1 MAVLTGGSPSLQG
14 NHADTRPAREM
25 ATGAQGMH
33 ELVRLRWIAVVGQV
47 ATILATHYGLGI
59 RLPLLPMLLVAAGLA
74 AFNLASQLYG
84 RRRPPPGDAAMLVSL
99 LVDVAALT
107 VQLHFSGGIGNPFVF
122 LYLLQVVLGAALLR
136 TPLAWAIVAATGA
149 CLLVLIAF
157 PGPVHI
163 PADAWILG
171 LVVCFLLNA
180 VLVVVFGTRISR
192 IIRARDA
199 HLAAMRQR
207 AAEEEHILRMGLLAS
222 GAAHELGT
230 PLATI
235 SVLLGD
241 WQRLPAFTSDPEL
254 LADVA
259 EMQAQ
264 VRRCKAIVTGI
275 LLSAGE
281 TRGEAPTLTTVHRFF
296 DELVAHW
303 RESRRADA
311 LHFDNRFGPDLAIIS
326 DAGLAQMVGNVL
338 DNALE
343 ASPDWLALTVSRSG
357 QTLLITVE
365 DAGPG
370 FDAAM
375 LEHLGKPYRS
385 SKGRPGRGL
394 GLFLSLNVVRTLGG
408 TLSARNRDGGR
419 GASVVMA
426 LPLSALTS
434 EPEPDGD

>member
-1 MAVLTGGSPSLQG
+1 MASASMGAHSQADPEADGGIS
-14 NHADTRPAREM
+14 

-33 ELVRLRWIAVVGQV
+33 ELIQLRWIAVIGQV
-47 ATILATHYGLGI
+47 VTILTAHYGLGI
-59 RLPLLPMLLVAAGLA
+59 QLPLLPMLLLVAGLA
-74 AFNLASQLYG
+74 LFNLASQLHW
-84 RRRPPPGDAAMLVSL
+84 RRRPQASAAAVLVSL
-99 LVDVAALT
+99 LVDVALLT

-136 TPLAWAIVAATGA
+136 TPLAWAIVAATGL
-149 CLLVLIAF
+149 CLLLLIAF
-157 PGPVHI
+157 PGPVSI
-163 PADAWILG
+163 PPQAWVLG
-171 LVVCFLLNA
+171 LVLCFVLNA
-180 VLVVVFGTRISR
+180 VLVVVFSTRISR
-192 IIRARDA
+192 IGRARDA
-199 HLAAMRQR
+199 RLAALRQR
-207 AAEEEHILRMGLLAS
+207 AAEEDHILRMGLLAS

-235 SVLLGD
+235 SVILGD

-254 LADVA
+254 LADVG

-264 VRRCKAIVTGI
+264 VRRCKSIVTGI

-296 DELVAHW
+296 GELVTSW
-303 RESRRADA
+303 RQSRRAGR
-311 LHFDNRFGPDLAIIS
+311 LEYDNRFGPDLAIIS

-343 ASPDWLALTVSRSG
+343 ASPDWLALSVSR
-357 QTLLITVE
+357 QEQRLVITVD
-365 DAGPG
+365 DAGAG

-375 LEHLGKPYRS
+375 LAHLGQPYRS

-394 GLFLSLNVVRTLGG
+394 GLFLSLNVARTLGG

-419 GASVVMA
+419 GASVVMS
-426 LPLSALTS
+426 LPLSSLTNEADED
-434 EPEPDGD
+434 EP

>member
-1 MAVLTGGSPSLQG
+1 MAELSARTGPGREIAAVAGSDVP
-14 NHADTRPAREM
+14 
-25 ATGAQGMH
+25 TGAQGMH
-33 ELVRLRWIAVVGQV
+33 ELIRLRWLAVVGQV
-47 ATILATHYGLGI
+47 ATILIARFSLGI
-59 RLPLLPMLLVAAGLA
+59 PLPLTPMLLLAAGLA
-74 AFNLASQLYG
+74 LFNLASQLHW
-84 RRRPPPGDAAMLVSL
+84 RRRPQASDAAVLVNL
-99 LVDVAALT
+99 LVDVATLT

-136 TPLAWAIVAATGA
+136 GPLAWSIVAATSLG
-149 CLLVLIAF
+149 LLVLIAF
-157 PGPVHI
+157 PGPVTI
-163 PADAWILG
+163 PADAWVLG
-171 LVVCFLLNA
+171 LVLCFLLNA
-180 VLVVVFGTRISR
+180 VLVVVFSTRISR
-192 IIRARDA
+192 LIRARDA
-199 HLAAMRQR
+199 RLAALRQR

-254 LADVA
+254 LADVG

-281 TRGEAPTLTTVHRFF
+281 TRGEAPSLTTVHRFF

-303 RESRRADA
+303 REGRRTDA
-311 LHFDNRFGPDLAIIS
+311 LHYDNRFGPDLAIIS

-343 ASPDWLALTVSRSG
+343 ASPDWLALTVSRRDSS
-357 QTLLITVE
+357 LVIAVE
-365 DAGPG
+365 DDGPG

-375 LEHLGKPYRS
+375 LAHLGQPYRS

-394 GLFLSLNVVRTLGG
+394 GLFLSLNVARTLGG
-408 TLSARNRDGGR
+408 TLSADNRDGGR
-419 GASVVMA
+419 GAAVVMA
-426 LPLSALTS
+426 LPLSSLTS
-434 EPEPDGD
+434 ETQPDEH

>member
-1 MAVLTGGSPSLQG
+1 MAVLTGNTGPG
-14 NHADTRPAREM
+14 ADAAGLNGADIPA
-25 ATGAQGMH
+25 GAQGMH
-33 ELVRLRWIAVVGQV
+33 ELIQLRWIAVIGQI
-47 ATILATHYGLGI
+47 ATILTAHFGLGI
-59 RLPLLPMLLVAAGLA
+59 ALPLAPMLLVAAGLA
-74 AFNLASQLYG
+74 LFNLASQLHW
-84 RRRPPPGDAAMLVSL
+84 RRRPQPGDAAVLVSL
-99 LVDVAALT
+99 LVDVALFT

-136 TPLAWAIVAATGA
+136 TPLGWAIVIATA
-149 CLLVLIAF
+149 LCLLVLIAF
-157 PGPVHI
+157 PGPVSI
-163 PADAWILG
+163 PADAWVLG
-171 LVVCFLLNA
+171 LVLCFLLNA
-180 VLVVVFGTRISR
+180 VLVVVFSTRISR

-199 HLAAMRQR
+199 RLAALRQR

-241 WQRLPAFTSDPEL
+241 WQRLPAFTADPEL

-281 TRGEAPTLTTVHRFF
+281 TRGEAPTQTTVHHFF

-303 RESRRADA
+303 RESRRTGA
-311 LHFDNRFGPDLAIIS
+311 LRFDNRFGTDLAIIS

-343 ASPDWLALTVSRSG
+343 ASPDWLALSVARRG
-357 QTLLITVE
+357 PDLVITVD

-375 LEHLGKPYRS
+375 LAHLGQPYRS

-394 GLFLSLNVVRTLGG
+394 GLFLSLNVARTLGG
-408 TLSARNRDGGR
+408 TLSAHNRDGGR
-419 GASVVMA
+419 GAAVVIT
-426 LPLSALTS
+426 LPLSSLTS
-434 EPEPDGD
+434 EAQQDEH